1 MSALPT
7 GDSLTVIVRLPAYL
21 AIETAL
27 LASLAGVALWG
38 GLRASERYGFSF
50 GIATSSA
57 ATVGSIPERRAPLE
71 PGPVDVARSSVGSF
85 MGIDDELLLERMRH
99 ADVARAKH
107 NRGGSS
113 ISFRLDFADGSRAAF
128 KPEQTNPQT
137 VPRKEIAAYRLNR
150 ILGMN
155 NVPPATARTVH
166 RDDLVGKL
174 AEDQHWMTKR
184 IDAETIFDAEGF
196 TRGEVSYWIPVIV
209 DSHLDQPEK
218 AEEWTR
224 WLTVD
229 EPLPQAKAAI
239 LSQLTS
245 LLLFDLLT
253 NNSDRFSGGNLL
265 QSTDGKIL
273 FWMDNTFGFQLD
285 PTGHSRCWTWLRK
298 SQKFSRQMVS
308 RLRALTITDL
318 RLSLRGE
325 SNILS
330 EAEMNAILHRRDA
343 ALQYVDG
350 LIAQHDEEKVLAFP

>member
-1 MSALPT
+1 M
-7 GDSLTVIVRLPAYL
+7 RLGGYL
-21 AIETAL
+21 AIEGAIL
-27 LASLAGVALWG
+27 CGIAAGGVYGFTQLQHRY
-38 GLRASERYGFSF
+38 GLRF
-50 GIATSSA
+50 GIAISEAAQSA
-57 ATVGSIPERRAPLE
+57 PLPEGRAPLE

-85 MGIDDELLLERMRH
+85 MGIDDELLLERMRRG
-99 ADVARAKH
+99 DVTKAKH

-150 ILGMN
+150 LLGMN

-174 AEDQHWMTKR
+174 PDDQRWMMKR

-196 TRGEVSYWIPVIV
+196 TRGEVSYWIPVLG
-209 DSHLDQPEK
+209 DSKLDDQEKIEEWSGWLTIDQPFPVEK
-218 AEEWTR
+218 AS
-224 WLTVD
+224 L
-229 EPLPQAKAAI
+229 
-239 LSQLTS
+239 LSQLSS

-265 QSTDGKIL
+265 ASTDGRIL

-285 PTGHSRCWTWLRK
+285 PVGHSKCWAYLRK
-298 SQKFSRQMVS
+298 SQKFSRQMIA
-308 RLRALTITDL
+308 RLRALTAADL
-318 RLSLRGE
+318 RASLKGE

-330 EAEMNAILHRRDA
+330 EAEIGAILHRRNA

-350 LIAQHDEEKVLAFP
+350 LVAQHSEDKVLVFP